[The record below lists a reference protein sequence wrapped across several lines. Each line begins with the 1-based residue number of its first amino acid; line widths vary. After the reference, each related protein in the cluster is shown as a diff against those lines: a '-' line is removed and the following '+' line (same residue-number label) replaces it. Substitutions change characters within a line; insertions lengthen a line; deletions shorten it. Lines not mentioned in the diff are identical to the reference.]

1 MNDNTK
7 HQIRLGPPWV
17 VTPAATGTRHARKFG
32 APRTLDATERLWL
45 VCALVPG
52 AHCVVLNGI
61 ALGAGEVAGP
71 FVADI
76 TDSVHRRNEIVFE
89 VSDSEAL
96 GPVVLEI
103 RSATL

>member
-17 VTPAATGTRHARKFG
+17 VAPANAGARHARKFG

-52 AHCVVLNGI
+52 AHSVVLNGI
-61 ALGAGEVAGP
+61 GIGTSEVAGP
-71 FVADI
+71 FATDI
-76 TDSVHRRNEIVFE
+76 TDQVRPRNEIVFE
-89 VSDSEAL
+89 VSDSGAL